1 MLSVEGIH
9 SGYGEVE
16 ILKDVSLKV
25 EKGEIVSVIGSNGS
39 GKTTLLRTITGL
51 LRPNRGTIKY
61 VEQELINL
69 KPHEI
74 ARLGIIHV
82 PEGRELFAEMTV
94 YENLYLGSLVS
105 KEAKRKFQ
113 ESLEWVYSMF
123 PILENR
129 YNQLAGSLSGGEQQM
144 LAIARALMAR
154 PNLLLLDEV
163 SMGLAPKIVDQI
175 FKVIQ
180 EINKEG
186 ITILLVEQNAVKAL
200 EISHRTYVLE
210 TGKIVIAGE
219 SSSLLNLEDIRKSYL
234 AL

>member
-1 MLSVEGIH
+1 MLVVEKIY

-16 ILKDVSLKV
+16 ILRDVSLKV

-51 LRPNRGTIKY
+51 IRPRKGSIKY
-61 VEQELINL
+61 ENQELLDL

-74 ARLGIIHV
+74 AKLGIILV
-82 PEGRELFAEMTV
+82 PEGRELFPQMTV

-105 KEAKRKFQ
+105 KESKRKFQ
-113 ESLEWVYSMF
+113 ESLEWVYTLF
-123 PILENR
+123 PILEER
-129 YNQLAGSLSGGEQQM
+129 CKQLAGSLSGGEQQM
-144 LAIARALMAR
+144 LAIARALMAH
-154 PNLLLLDEV
+154 PQILLLDEV

-175 FKVIQ
+175 FGVIQ
-180 EINKEG
+180 EINREG

-219 SSSLLNLEDIRKSYL
+219 SSSLLTLEDIRKSYL